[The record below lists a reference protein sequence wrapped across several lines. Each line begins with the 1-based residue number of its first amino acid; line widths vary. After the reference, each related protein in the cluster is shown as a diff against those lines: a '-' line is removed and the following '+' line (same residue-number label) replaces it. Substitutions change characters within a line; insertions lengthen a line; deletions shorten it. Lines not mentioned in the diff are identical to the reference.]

1 MCYPEC
7 SFSPSGPVWSRHLKR
22 RSTCL
27 IGTSNKYTK
36 GVEYGAGRK
45 EKQKKTAEEI
55 YDVVKEDMQRVSV
68 TEEDPGDRG
77 RWSAALTQRQQ
88 LEVCDDLMPM
98 KAKAC
103 RTALLLVVSV
113 CVFCVCTLAWSH
125 VIHWN
130 HFPVTFATCVSEKY

>member
-1 MCYPEC
+1 
-7 SFSPSGPVWSRHLKR
+7 
-22 RSTCL
+22 
-27 IGTSNKYTK
+27 
-36 GVEYGAGRK
+36 
-45 EKQKKTAEEI
+45 
-55 YDVVKEDMQRVSV
+55 MQWVSV

-88 LEVCDDLMPM
+88 LEVSDDLMPI

-103 RTALLLVVSV
+103 RTALLSVVSV

-130 HFPVTFATCVSEKY
+130 HFLVTFATCVSEKY